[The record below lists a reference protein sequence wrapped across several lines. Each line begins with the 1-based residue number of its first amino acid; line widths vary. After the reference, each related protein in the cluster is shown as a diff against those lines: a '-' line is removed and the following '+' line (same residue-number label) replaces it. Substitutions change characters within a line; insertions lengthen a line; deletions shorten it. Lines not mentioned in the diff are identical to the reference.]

1 MKYFLIVT
9 FVAIGSLLSSPLLV
23 HTAEETNRGSWLR
36 DSWAQTSDTRQK
48 IAELPNTPAS
58 TVSIP
63 ILFGIELDDISPNFG
78 DARSGGR
85 SHEGEDIMATRGTPI
100 VSPTEAVVLRTG
112 EGSSE
117 GLYVYTANPGGE
129 TFVYMHLDRIGEGV
143 DKGDVLEKGDL
154 IGYVGNTGNAI
165 TTLPHLHFEIH
176 DANGNPTDP
185 YPRITAEFTL
195 AEKMAYTERMLSR
208 STDPEAF
215 TRFLVDTFRSTF
227 VSARAG
233 GVTLPPSITNIL
245 GSLNL
250 PSTTLSQGS
259 SGTDVRLLQN
269 YLIESNSGPAARSL
283 ASAGATGYFGA
294 ITRAA
299 LVEYQHSISIPATG
313 VYDATT
319 RSATSN
325 TSTTTPQPTSST
337 TPITIISG
345 TQFTRNLARNMS
357 SVDVRTLQQLLNAQ
371 GFIIAA
377 SGAGSPGN
385 ETLYFGAATEAAV
398 KKFQAAQG
406 ISPISGY
413 VGPLTRTALN
423 SLVN

>member
-1 MKYFLIVT
+1 MKYFFVVT

-23 HTAEETNRGSWLR
+23 HTAEESNRGSWLR

-48 IAELPNTPAS
+48 IAELPSTPVAAI
-58 TVSIP
+58 SIP
-63 ILFGIELDDISPNFG
+63 ILFGIELNDISPNFG

-112 EGSSE
+112 EGPSE

-154 IGYVGNTGNAI
+154 IGYVGNTGNASA
-165 TTLPHLHFEIH
+165 TLPHLHFEIH
-176 DANGNPTDP
+176 NANGNPTDP

-195 AEKMAYTERMLSR
+195 AEKMTYTERMLNI
-208 STDPEAF
+208 STDRETLA
-215 TRFLVDTFRSTF
+215 RFLTDTFRSTF
-227 VSARAG
+227 VSAKASG
-233 GVTLPPSITNIL
+233 ITLPASITAIL
-245 GSLNL
+245 GSLSL
-250 PSTTLSQGS
+250 PHTTLAQGS
-259 SGTDVRLLQN
+259 TGADVRLLQN
-269 YLIESNSGPAARSL
+269 YLIESNIGSAARSL
-283 ASAGATGYFGA
+283 ATTGATGYFGA
-294 ITRAA
+294 LTRAA
-299 LVEYQHSISIPATG
+299 LVEYQNSIGIPITG

-319 RSATSN
+319 RSSASNSPVAT
-325 TSTTTPQPTSST
+325 PGPTSSPAPT
-337 TPITIISG
+337 AVISG
-345 TQFTRNLARNMS
+345 VQFTRDLARNMS
-357 SVDVRTLQQLLNAQ
+357 SVDVRTLQQILNAR
-371 GFIIAA
+371 GFIIAT

-398 KKFQAAQG
+398 KKFQTAQG

-423 SLVN
+423 SFIN